1 MSSSREE
8 LLFAGS
14 SAGSS
19 DSRAEKLSFS
29 EQSSDGNTKIDKTW
43 KVLIVDDE
51 VAIHDITTLSLK
63 HFTFQSR
70 HLEFFSAYSGE
81 QAKQIL
87 KEESDLAVIL
97 LDVVMEN
104 DKAGL
109 DVVKYIRDELKNH
122 FIRIILRTGQPGVA
136 PENEV
141 VEQYDINDYKDK
153 TELTIQKLSTSMFTA
168 LRSYRDLMALNCH
181 RAGLEKVINASASIY
196 KVHDLSVFV
205 SGLLQQLISVVGPDQ
220 DSFCS
225 EISGFVCG
233 CDVPTTEDRLSKVS
247 YGTGMFADAAHK
259 PFGELVS
266 ETTMDRLKEA
276 IRKKSSLYFE
286 DESIFVVQN
295 KQDDYGLIYL
305 AHDCQSDASRHQLV
319 ELFSSN
325 ISIVY
330 ENLSLY
336 KELDDTQSEIIFT
349 LGTVAEFRSNETAA
363 HVERVGRY
371 SQLLAIKYGLDS
383 KEAQLIKM
391 ASPLHDIGKI
401 GIPDEILN
409 KPGKLTVEEMDIMKK
424 HCEIGYDMLKHSKR
438 SILKAAAT
446 IAHEHQE
453 KWDGCGYPQQLA
465 GKDIH
470 IYGRIVA
477 LADVF
482 DALGSDRC
490 YKKAWPLEKIIDY
503 FKEQKGLHFQPK
515 LVDIFID
522 NLDEFLAIRDRFK
535 V

>member
-1 MSSSREE
+1 MGRNEERMSCSREE
-8 LLFAGS
+8 LLF
-14 SAGSS
+14 S
-19 DSRAEKLSFS
+19 DSKADSLHSS
-29 EQSSDGNTKIDKTW
+29 EQSSDDSNNIGKTW

-70 HLEFFSAYSGE
+70 HLEFYHAYSGE
-81 QAKQIL
+81 QAKQVL
-87 KEESDLAVIL
+87 RDEKDLAVVL

-109 DVVKYIRDELKNH
+109 DVVKFIRDDIQNH

-205 SGLLQQLISVVGPDQ
+205 SGLLQQLISVVGSEQ
-220 DSFCS
+220 DSFCT

-233 CDVPTTEDRLSKVS
+233 CDVPNSEDRLSEVS
-247 YGTGMFADAAHK
+247 YGTGSFANAAHK
-259 PFGELVS
+259 SFGELVS
-266 ETTMDRLKEA
+266 DKTMERLKEA
-276 IRKKSSLYFE
+276 IRKKTSLYFE
-286 DESIFVVQN
+286 DESIFIVQN
-295 KQDDYGLIYL
+295 KQGDYGLIYL
-305 AHDCQSDASRHQLV
+305 AHDCQSDSSRHQLV

-371 SQLLAIKYGLDS
+371 SQLLALKYGLDV
-383 KEAQLIKM
+383 KEARLIKM

-409 KPGKLTVEEMDIMKK
+409 KPGKLTAEEMDIMKQ
-424 HCEIGYDMLKHSKR
+424 HCVIGYDMLKHSKR

-453 KWDGCGYPQQLA
+453 KWDGSGYPLA
-465 GKDIH
+465 LSGEAIH

-490 YKKAWPLEKIIDY
+490 YKKAWSLEKIIDY
-503 FKEQKGLHFQPK
+503 FKEQKGLHFQPQ
-515 LVDIFID
+515 LVDIFLE
-522 NLDEFLAIRDRFK
+522 NLDEFLVIRDKFK